1 MVGPHE
7 VDFLWPEHRLIV
19 ETDGAAAH
27 LTPTAFEDDRRR
39 DAELTT
45 LGYRVVR
52 FTRRQV
58 VEQARVIVATLEVL
72 LAGDG

>member
-7 VDFLWPEHRLIV
+7 VDLLWPEHRLIV
-19 ETDGAAAH
+19 ETDGAATH
-27 LTPTAFEDDRRR
+27 LTPTAFEEDRRR
-39 DAELTT
+39 DAVLTT

-58 VEQARVIVATLEVL
+58 AEHPRATIATLVLL
-72 LAGDG
+72 LAGAG